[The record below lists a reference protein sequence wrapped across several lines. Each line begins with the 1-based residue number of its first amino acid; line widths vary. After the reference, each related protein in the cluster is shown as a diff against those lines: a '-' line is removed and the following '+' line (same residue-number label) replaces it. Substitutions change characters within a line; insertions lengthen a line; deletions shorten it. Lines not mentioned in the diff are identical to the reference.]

1 MAIDALKID
10 KVNQN
15 IDAINGFKH
24 TVNGKEVYHPDNKP
38 SAADLNVVNKA
49 GDTMSGNLTAPKV
62 LVSTAQG
69 TEANALTRKDYVDQK
84 FAGVTSPS
92 AVLPMVID
100 ANKAI
105 SIKPAAANTAGSM
118 SAADKVKLDGIQ
130 GFAVNGKSEKLKGPI
145 DFDSIESSGFY
156 NLYQAKATGSVNPP
170 PFDYGTMLV
179 IGADKDGQ
187 TFVTQ
192 MATDQRTCAT
202 YIRTRNDGTM
212 AWTPWVKQI
221 DEKGGAL
228 TGSLTIENN
237 APQIHFV
244 ESDNA
249 DKKWSLV
256 SDGKTFRI
264 HENNTTLGEAT
275 TVLKANEAGNTE
287 IRKPISMSAQVE
299 LANALTRKDY
309 VDAATI
315 GFGLGSNKA
324 RSLSA
329 KSCNDVDGIGFYGV
343 YDGTTDTPYGTGP
356 SGSML
361 IHQQWGTGDGGVSS
375 QIFIAYTSDRM
386 HIRRQY
392 KGVWQPWVE
401 VSTSANSIMKN
412 SAGRVVDMIDVSV
425 PDAMGLGKHSIRM
438 NNGSIGG
445 LNSISFNDP
454 TEFNGEGIFFPKE
467 TKQDNSTEQADYDVL
482 RAYNGVLYFNNKPT
496 YGEWNKPTA
505 DDIQAVTDTRT
516 NLNVDLN
523 TVNGVGIYYQ
533 VANVNATT
541 VNNYPVPLAGTLFV
555 TRSAYGCQQ
564 EYTTFTGRKFQ
575 RGLTAAWNGT
585 NGPWGIWTEFF
596 SELTPSI
603 KPAKNKNAIAINDK
617 SSLSFQD
624 GANTRFHLWAEGGAF
639 RLSHGNDAQN
649 PILTFL
655 QNGDISSIGTFT
667 AKDFLQSTAQ
677 SSLPNSSARKDY
689 VDAQVAT
696 IDTKNVTKAGDT
708 MTGPLN
714 FKAGQSGAAV
724 FDAGA
729 SAMFRNG
736 TSNAWYHINNNAAN
750 DGVMIS
756 QGSTAAVDPIAQFA
770 SSDIKLHKRTYVGGG
785 QFQIQTGGNPVL
797 EFHVP
802 GKHGRIVWVDNTT
815 GDMNFG
821 TSNGSFGEAARIM
834 QLRSN
839 GSGISLW
846 GNNWAAANS
855 HAFLDQWA
863 QAAPVNVNFGTVGGG
878 SDYYQI
884 INGRSAAT
892 GAGYTTDVEFGV
904 LRTSNVWG
912 QGVIRIGSAEAATN
926 KSQFAYTFDI
936 NGNFSAANVRITS
949 DARLKSDFK
958 PIENA
963 LQKVEQLT
971 GKTYIKQGKDQREAG
986 IIAQDLQKVLPESVG
1001 EFDHVDGNKYLSIES
1016 AGVNALLIEA
1026 IKELSAKVKELE
1038 AKGK

>member
-130 GFAVNGKSEKLKGPI
+130 GFAVNGKSEKLTGPI

-156 NLYQAKATGSVNPP
+156 NVYNARATGSTNPP
-170 PFDYGTMLV
+170 PMDYGTLIV
-179 IGADKDGQ
+179 VGSDKDAR

-192 MATDQRTCAT
+192 IATDKTQCAT
-202 YIRTRNDGTM
+202 YIRARTDGTM
-212 AWTPWVKQI
+212 PWTGWVKQL
-221 DEKGGAL
+221 DEKGGSF
-228 TGSLTIENN
+228 TGNLTIDNA
-237 APQIHFV
+237 APQLHFV

-249 DKKWSLV
+249 DKKWSIA

-287 IRKPISMSAQVE
+287 IRKPVSMSAQVE

-315 GFGLGSNKA
+315 GFGLGSKVA
-324 RSLSA
+324 RSLSS

-412 SAGRVVDMIDVSV
+412 SAGRVVDMIDVQV

-454 TEFNGEGIFFPKE
+454 TEFSGEGIFFPKE
-467 TKQDNSTEQADYDVL
+467 TKQDNSTEQADYDVV

-496 YGEWNKPTA
+496 YGEWNKPSA
-505 DDIQAVTDTRT
+505 DDIQAVADSRT

-603 KPAKNKNAIAINDK
+603 KTAKNKNAIVINDK
-617 SSLSFQD
+617 GSVSFQD
-624 GANTRFHLWAEGGAF
+624 GSNTRFHLWADGGAF
-639 RLSHGNDAQN
+639 KLSHGNDAQN

-689 VDAQVAT
+689 VDAQIAA
-696 IDTKNVTKAGDT
+696 IDAKNLTRAGDT

-729 SAMFRNG
+729 SALFRNDN
-736 TSNAWYHINNNAAN
+736 SKSWFHISKLAP
-750 DGVMIS
+750 DRGLVIS
-756 QGSTAAVDPIAQFA
+756 QGVTPSDPIAEFSAGRVDFGKQ
-770 SSDIKLHKRTYVGGG
+770 TYVNSGL
-785 QFQIQTGGNPVL
+785 FQLVTAGNPTL

-802 GKHGRIVWVDNTT
+802 GKHGRIMWVDNTT
-815 GDMNFG
+815 GDFNFG

-846 GNNWAAANS
+846 GNNWAASNS

-904 LRTSNVWG
+904 LRTSNIWG
-912 QGVIRIGSAEAATN
+912 QGVIRVGSAESGTKN
-926 KSQFAYTFDI
+926 SQFAYTFDI